1 MIQKIRT
8 SRISKIIASYLAI
21 QMVITLIQPMLIY
34 AITSGP
40 TQPEFN
46 AFTPIGTSDMVALS
60 TGDFNYNLPIM
71 DVGGYPIN
79 IAYNSGVTMD
89 HEASW
94 VGLGW
99 NLNIGQI
106 GRQVRGIPDD
116 FRGDGMRYENDMKEN
131 RTVGSNFGIQGSLF
145 GLPGNIGLNLGM
157 GVQYN
162 NYEGITFHPSYGVSF
177 GISDNVQVG
186 LNISSSTADGAT
198 VSPSVKIS
206 QRLANNQKL
215 QTTDISGS
223 VGVSINS
230 RKGFQNL
237 TLSTS
242 ANRTQWGL
250 KGNTLRTL
258 RLDKMSSLSGGAS
271 GSISFNN
278 NNDYTPFKR
287 AGNVNGSFSFNAAV
301 GTEVVGVEVQGHVMG
316 YGSYQKIRSEEK
328 DKTVP
333 AYGYNFSEFADQ
345 GNSVMDFTREKDK
358 SFNKNTTVV
367 PISNYTYDIYSIQG
381 QGLGGMFRP
390 HRGQVS
396 YLSDNRVVDLGDGTS
411 AGVEFGIGWNVHVG
425 VDVKHSDSYAYTG
438 GWEDGNYALNKFTES
453 DTDPNSLD
461 YEGVYFKQVG
471 EMNVDV
477 QANMFEDELHGN
489 KAMDLVLGG
498 DQYNRTLESA
508 YRVKD
513 YLPSGAATYTY
524 PTINSKIKRDQRETR
539 NTSIFHVTQQ
549 LAQSQGLFNERDL
562 VGNLDVKAHHTAGV
576 KILKPDGSHY
586 IFGDTAYNWEKKE
599 ITVDASGAS
608 GDCVTGLISNNGNVN
623 GSGNSD
629 EYKNIITTPAYAHSY
644 LLSSVLSPDYE
655 DLTNDG
661 PSEDDLGSYTRFNYG
676 AISSVPT
683 EHYIPSYNW
692 KTPYESGKANY
703 NEGLKSHN
711 KDQKATI
718 LRGDKEL
725 RYVRTIETKTHV
737 AYFRLSNRKDGREA
751 DGGSDYQKK
760 IDNIFLFSKPEFDL
774 IKDAID
780 GMDSDDIAA
789 QAIKTA
795 HFIYDYELCQGI
807 PNSVGGVDGPVEI
820 ANQGGKLTL
829 KKVFFTY
836 RGSNMGRFTPY
847 VFNYEKDLDGN
858 GTIDNN
864 PDYDIK
870 GQDIWGNYKENKAT
884 GCGLTTPLNNA
895 EFPFVEQDK
904 DLADENT
911 AAWMLTSI
919 DMPSGGKME
928 IETEAD
934 DYQYVQDRRAMQMFK
949 IHGFGDDN
957 NPFSLATPLDE
968 LYQGSEHMNFMY
980 VKIKEEQ
987 DPAYTEEDFFTDYLG
1002 QNANKPIYFRS
1013 LLNMVKNSN
1022 YQYDYVSG
1030 YFMIDGGTAVD
1041 PSDFNVVDDASGTYV
1056 AIPLLML
1063 DNEGGWIDSNND
1075 VNPLTKAGWY
1085 FGRSQLNRVVYSLG
1099 GNTSNTNFVSIVQD
1113 LVSSLGAVFEIF
1125 TGPNTKLQEK
1135 QCAKEA
1141 VLNKSWIRL
1150 QNPNAQKFGGGLR
1163 VTKLQ
1168 LHDQWDQM
1176 FQDGVNVDNP
1186 VYQQFYGQEYD
1197 YSLDNGLTSGVAS
1210 FEPNGS
1216 KENPFVEPFFD
1227 NSTTGIDK
1235 LVSPKEFNYTE
1246 KPFGESF
1253 FPSANVSYGKV
1264 TVKNIAREN
1273 GGLVV
1278 GKHAT
1283 GKVIHEFY
1291 TSQDFPTKTDFT
1303 EINPIF
1309 DPPGPLASIFSINV
1323 RNHLAFSQGFVVETN
1338 DMSGRKKAEWIYAE
1352 GQESPISG
1360 SEYKYNISSD
1370 GEVSSVIPT
1379 VDNLGKLDTNSQAG
1393 ITYDVYNDFRENYS
1407 ESTTQGFSFNTAGF
1421 VIFIVPIV
1429 VPLPIP
1435 NYAYHETKLRTAST
1449 TKVIHKTAILTE
1461 QIAYDLG
1468 ASVSTKNMVWDA
1480 HNGQVLL
1487 TKTKNEY
1494 NDSYYSFNYPA
1505 HWFYQGMDLASQ
1517 NLGITGTLTRTYNTQ
1532 SIRLDQEGILT
1543 DYFYPGDELSLFD
1556 GTTSHRAW
1564 VAAMDLAPEN
1574 LWLMKEDGS
1583 FFNDD
1588 CDETIFDFTI
1598 VRSGFRNQHVASMAS
1613 VTSMLNPFSIN
1624 GDDVLDQDLNPES
1637 FKLGAGNV
1645 DKVRIVNANAVRYS
1659 EAWAAQWEQ
1668 GLPFTTDGH
1677 AEIFDAITYGS
1688 AQPYADLD
1696 EKEYGYNPYLYNV
1709 RGVWRAKESF
1719 AYLTG
1724 RRSHENGT
1732 SSPRFEGFFDDFK
1745 PYYSLNDTETNWL
1758 WSNNNWTAAS
1768 KVSQYSPF
1776 GAELENEDAL
1786 GRFSA
1791 AQYGY
1796 NYNLPTAVASNTEYS
1811 QIGFDGFEDYSYI
1824 PDQNNDDLHF
1834 GLYDD
1839 DNASTIL
1846 VDTESHTGRYSLFV
1860 EPNESTELVVD
1871 YKNDGYDFVYEAPGD
1886 CDDPDPPTC
1895 TDAGFMDYCA
1905 VGPVVMT
1912 LSGSTSTVSDYYIY
1926 LNDSNGDHSHL
1937 TKSLVAPNSVHVI
1950 HSGSHPGLPM
1960 NTEITYTLYVEYTSG
1975 ATECF
1980 DFHTIVGVCE

>member
-8 SRISKIIASYLAI
+8 SRISKIVASYLAI

-46 AFTPIGTSDMVALS
+46 AFTPIGTSDMVDLTS
-60 TGDFNYNLPIM
+60 GNFNYNLPIM

-79 IAYNSGVTMD
+79 IAYNSGATMD
-89 HEASW
+89 QEASW

-99 NLNIGQI
+99 NLSIGQI
-106 GRQVRGIPDD
+106 GRQVRGLPDD
-116 FRGDGMRYENDMKEN
+116 FKGDGMRYENDMREN
-131 RTVGSNFGIQGSLF
+131 RTVGSNFGVQGSIF
-145 GLPGNIGLNLGM
+145 GLPNNIGLNLGL

-186 LNISSSTADGAT
+186 LNISSSTAGGAT
-198 VSPSVKIS
+198 VSPSASIS
-206 QRLANNQKL
+206 TKVHNKKKFY
-215 QTTDISGS
+215 TTDVSGS
-223 VGVSINS
+223 VGLSINS
-230 RKGFQNL
+230 RKGIENL

-242 ANRTQWGL
+242 AKRTDYSFQSGGGFL
-250 KGNTLRTL
+250 GFYIAAKERA
-258 RLDKMSSLSGGAS
+258 SGGAS

-278 NNDYTPFKR
+278 NNDYTPYKR
-287 AGNVNGSFSFNAAV
+287 AGNVNGSFSFNAAI
-301 GTEVVGVEVQGHVMG
+301 GTEVVGVEVQGHIMG
-316 YGSYQKIRSEEK
+316 YGSFQRIRTEERDKI
-328 DKTVP
+328 VP
-333 AYGYNFSEFADQ
+333 GYGYNFSEFADK
-345 GNSVMDFTREKDK
+345 GNSVMDFNREKDRT
-358 SFNKNTTVV
+358 FDKNTTVV
-367 PISNYTYDIYSIQG
+367 PIPNFTYDIYSLQG
-381 QGLGGMFRP
+381 QGLSGMYRP

-396 YLSDNRVVDLGDGTS
+396 YLSDNKVIDVGDGTS
-411 AGVEFGIGWNVHVG
+411 AGVEFGLGWNVHAG

-453 DTDPNSLD
+453 GTDPNSLD

-471 EMNVDV
+471 ELNVDV
-477 QANMFEDELHGN
+477 EADLFANQLHGN
-489 KAMDLVLGG
+489 SAMDLVLGG
-498 DQYNRTLESA
+498 DQYNRTLESS

-513 YLPSGAATYTY
+513 YLPSGATTYTY
-524 PTINSKIKRDQRETR
+524 PTINSKVKRDERETR

-549 LAQSQGLFNERDL
+549 LAQDQGLFNARDL
-562 VGNLDVKAHHTAGV
+562 VANPDVKEHHTAGV

-586 IFGDTAYNWEKKE
+586 IFGDTAYNWDKQE
-599 ITVDASGAS
+599 ITVDASGAT
-608 GDCVTGLISNNGNVN
+608 GDCVTGLISNNGTVN
-623 GSGNSD
+623 SSGNSD
-629 EYKNIITTPAYAHSY
+629 GYRNVITTPAYAHSF

-661 PSEDDLGSYTRFNYG
+661 PSPDDLGSYTRFNYG
-676 AISSVPT
+676 DISGGPT
-683 EHYIPSYNW
+683 EYYVPDYNW
-692 KTPYESGKANY
+692 KTPYQNGMANY
-703 NEGLKSHN
+703 NEGLKSHTQ
-711 KDQKATI
+711 DQKATI
-718 LRGDKEL
+718 LRGTKEL

-737 AYFRLSNRKDGREA
+737 AYFRLSDRKDGQEA
-751 DGGSDYQKK
+751 DGGSDFQKK
-760 IDNIFLFSKPEFDL
+760 IDNIFLFTKPEFEL
-774 IKDAID
+774 IASSID
-780 GMDSDDIAA
+780 GMSSEDISA

-795 HFIYDYELCQGI
+795 HFVYDYELCQGI
-807 PNSVGGVDGPVEI
+807 PNSVAGVDGPSEI

-870 GQDIWGNYKENKAT
+870 GQDIWGNYKENEAT
-884 GCGLTTPLNNA
+884 GCGLISPLNNA
-895 EFPFVEQDK
+895 EYPFVEQDK
-904 DLADENT
+904 DVADVNT

-919 DMPSGGKME
+919 DLPSGGKLE

-934 DYQYVQDRRAMQMFK
+934 DYQFVQDRKAMQMFK

-957 NPFSLATPLDE
+957 NPLSLATPLDE

-987 DPAYTEEDFFTDYLG
+987 DPAYTPEDFFNDYLG
-1002 QNANKPIYFRS
+1002 EYANKPIYFRS

-1022 YQYDYVSG
+1022 YQYDFVSG
-1030 YFMIDGGTAVD
+1030 YFMIDGGNSVD
-1041 PSDFNVVDDASGTYV
+1041 PTDFNIVDDATGTYV

-1063 DNEGGWIDSNND
+1063 DNEGGWIDSNNE

-1099 GNTSNTNFVSIVQD
+1099 GNSSNTNFVSIVQD

-1125 TGPNTKLQEK
+1125 SGPNTKLQEK

-1150 QNPNAQKFGGGLR
+1150 QNPNDQKIGGGHR

-1168 LHDQWDQM
+1168 MHDQWDIMDQRSSN
-1176 FQDGVNVDNP
+1176 DDNP
-1186 VYQQFYGQEYD
+1186 IYQQFYGQEYD
-1197 YSLDNGLTSGVAS
+1197 YSLSNGLTSGVAS

-1227 NSTTGIDK
+1227 NSTSGIDK
-1235 LVSPKEFNYTE
+1235 LVSPQEFNYTE

-1253 FPSANVSYGKV
+1253 FPSALVTYSKV

-1273 GGLVV
+1273 GGDVV

-1283 GKVIHEFY
+1283 GKIEHEFF
-1291 TSQDFPTKTDFT
+1291 TTRDFPTKTDYT
-1303 EINPIF
+1303 EINPVF
-1309 DPPGPLASIFSINV
+1309 DPPGPLSSIFSINV

-1338 DMSGRKKAEWIYAE
+1338 DMNGRKKAEWIYAE

-1360 SEYKYNISSD
+1360 KEYKYNITPE
-1370 GEVSSVIPT
+1370 GEVSSTIPT
-1379 VDNLGKLDTNSQAG
+1379 LDNLGKLNTDSQAG

-1449 TKVIHKTAILTE
+1449 TKVIHRTAIMTE
-1461 QIAYDLG
+1461 QIAHDLG

-1480 HNGQVLL
+1480 HNGQVVL

-1494 NDSYYSFNYPA
+1494 NDSYYSFSYPA
-1505 HWFYQGMDLASQ
+1505 HWFYRGMDIASQ

-1532 SIRLDQEGILT
+1532 SIQLDQPGTLT
-1543 DYFYPGDELSLFD
+1543 DYFYLGDELKLTNGS
-1556 GTTSHRAW
+1556 TNERAW
-1564 VAAMDLAPEN
+1564 VAGIDLSPEN
-1574 LWLMKEDGS
+1574 LWLMREDGT

-1588 CDETIFDFTI
+1588 CDETVFDFTI
-1598 VRSGFRNQHVASMAS
+1598 VRSGYRNQQTASMAS
-1613 VTSMLNPFSIN
+1613 VTSMFNPLSSS
-1624 GDDVLDQDLNPES
+1624 GDDVLDQDLNSGTFKVTPGAEDS
-1637 FKLGAGNV
+1637 F
-1645 DKVRIVNANAVRYS
+1645 RIVNANAVRYS

-1677 AEIFDAITYGS
+1677 ADIFDNITYGGL
-1688 AQPYADLD
+1688 PYADVD
-1696 EKEYGYNPYLYNV
+1696 EKDYGYNPYLYNV
-1709 RGVWRAKESF
+1709 RGDWRAKESF

-1724 RRSHENGT
+1724 RRSHESGT
-1732 SSPRFEGFFDDFK
+1732 SSPRFEGFFDAFK
-1745 PYYSLNDTETNWL
+1745 AYYALNDTGDNWL
-1758 WSNNNWTAAS
+1758 WDNDSWTAAS

-1796 NYNLPTAVASNTEYS
+1796 NYNLPTAVASNSAYS

-1824 PDQNNDDLHF
+1824 PGQNNDDLHF

-1839 DNASTIL
+1839 ANTATSL
-1846 VDTESHTGRYSLFV
+1846 VEDESHSGRYSLFI
-1860 EPNESTELVVD
+1860 EPSQSTELFVD
-1871 YKNDGYDFVYEAPGD
+1871 YKDDGFDFTYTPPDDCDPSDPTDCGAPIDTGIGCNDIVACASGYDVGSAYITGVPGD
-1886 CDDPDPPTC
+1886 P
-1895 TDAGFMDYCA
+1895 
-1905 VGPVVMT
+1905 VGPVFGNIELIETGGILRVNYT
-1912 LSGSTSTVSDYYIY
+1912 CVTPCGSDPILDTFRVYFTIGGNLYFQTVVINNYI
-1926 LNDSNGDHSHL
+1926 
-1937 TKSLVAPNSVHVI
+1937 
-1950 HSGSHPGLPM
+1950 
-1960 NTEITYTLYVEYTSG
+1960 
-1975 ATECF
+1975 C
-1980 DFHTIVGVCE
+1980 